1 MSFIS
6 QINKSSIAAAKLA
19 QAFELAIAGDA
30 TGTVSM
36 DGSQN
41 ATLTVTLA
49 NTADAR
55 TNLGLGTAAV
65 LDTGVAA
72 GNVPV
77 LDENGKLNANIIPQ
91 VAITDVFVKDDIAGT
106 TEAEAQTALET
117 YATGLTDAQVG
128 DVIVYTMSWTSPE
141 AGSSSGTLIKKADG
155 ATFAESWVSLSTP
168 TQAQLET
175 LTATVNAHI
184 GSNGVAAH
192 ALADGTNA
200 GFMPALASDASK
212 VLDGTGA
219 WTAHV
224 GLGGDVHAT
233 FTTTA
238 AGFAPALPTEA
249 ATAKVLGGE
258 GTWVDHIGL
267 GGDAHAVADTT
278 QAGFMPALPTEEAA
292 GKFLSGTGQWTEVS
306 TITTIATTGA
316 TVGAFTKVG
325 EHWGIAS
332 SATEVVSAGIVAY
345 GTGLTVG
352 KKVYVND
359 TDGTVAYDL
368 DGLTGTYVHVGYV
381 VSSTSIEIAPAQTAY
396 TLIA

>member
-65 LDTGVAA
+65 LNTGVAA
-72 GNVPV
+72 GNIPV

-91 VAITDVFVKDDIAGT
+91 VAITDVYVNDAISGT

-117 YATGLTDAQVG
+117 YATGLTSQVG

-155 ATFAESWVSLSTP
+155 QTFGDSWVSLSTP

-184 GSNGVAAH
+184 GSNGVSAH

-212 VLDGTGA
+212 VLDGEGT
-219 WTAHV
+219 WTAHI

-233 FTTTA
+233 VSTTA
-238 AGFAPALPTEA
+238 AGFAPALPTEN
-249 ATAKVLGGE
+249 ATAKVLDGE
-258 GTWVDHIGL
+258 GAWVEHIGL

-278 QAGFMPALPTEEAA
+278 KAGFMPALPTEEAA

-306 TITTIATTGA
+306 TITTVATTGA
-316 TVGAFTKVG
+316 TTGAFTKIG
-325 EHWGIAS
+325 DHWGVAM
-332 SATEVVSAGIVAY
+332 SATEVVTAGIVAY

-359 TDGTVAYDL
+359 TDGTVVYDL
-368 DGLTGTYVHVGYV
+368 DGLTGTYAHVGYV
-381 VSSTSIEIAPAQTAY
+381 VSSTSIEVAPAQTVY